1 MSTVF
6 VVAVTVVAAVAAAVF
21 DPALLASVT
30 LLVPSAQRARA
41 NSMLGVSGALAG
53 IAGPALGGVM
63 IGVAGMAAA
72 FWLDAATFLVSFA
85 LVVAST
91 IPMPARTASGDDDG
105 SFAVGWRVL
114 RSNRG
119 VRDLVVVAAG
129 LNLCVAPVS
138 VLIVGLAADRLHLGG
153 QGFGLLSA
161 AIPVGIVAGF
171 VAAPKVAGRQRAA
184 LVALLGVGVAIAL
197 SGAAPWAW
205 WAGVAFVLAGV
216 GIGVANTIL
225 PTRFQEAVEPS
236 VQGRVFS
243 VVGALGQAGRPIGL
257 LLAAPMIAGVGIGG
271 GLAMC
276 GVALAAVA
284 VAGRRGLVAAGAPQP
299 ATSPPAT
306 SPPATSQPAT
316 SRPATS
322 PPVPA

>member
-1 MSTVF
+1 M
-6 VVAVTVVAAVAAAVF
+6 
-21 DPALLASVT
+21 
-30 LLVPSAQRARA
+30 
-41 NSMLGVSGALAG
+41 
-53 IAGPALGGVM
+53 
-63 IGVAGMAAA
+63 
-72 FWLDAATFLVSFA
+72 
-85 LVVAST
+85 
-91 IPMPARTASGDDDG
+91 
-105 SFAVGWRVL
+105 
-114 RSNRG
+114 
-119 VRDLVVVAAG
+119 AAG